1 MKYLS
6 VIRLFEYCNIDYSEP
21 DISKIKKI
29 ISVEYSVADK
39 GIIAIDG
46 FDYTKDAVLQELEQD
61 DFNQRIKFHTTVWE
75 NKDLLN
81 FLERDFINDSAFG
94 WFELVDSPEFKHFLS
109 PYFAYS
115 FNKVM
120 QKFLRDFNLAGAS
133 SLLKFLVLINYA
145 DENEALTSTRVF
157 ISDTLK
163 LFKNTS
169 KSNYRRNYR
178 QLNIWGW
185 SSASLF
191 INNLPDSLSNETED
205 LIIALINL
213 TVELQRS
220 DKGLCLGISENL
232 MKVDRIDPVNAET
245 IRSNHLIF
253 KNKTSA
259 GYSIWSII
267 RWFFIIIG
275 GGKLLI
281 IAFAIFMGLLGK
293 CTDTENKTQEKHEVK
308 KQVPRQKKTSK
319 SLIASFI
326 EAQKKK
332 REEKKKTY
340 NPYLY
345 DITHK
350 EFIDI
355 RNEYT
360 KILLDTTLILTQNKA
375 IPLLKNN
382 LYYFMIENNPEKETS
397 ALRIVN
403 RSSLPVDFYIGD
415 EEGMLTDFVVHRE
428 GWGNPGLVEVGHS
441 CFDIAISILDSSRTK
456 PVLEE
461 KIIPVLISDSLDVS
475 PHTIQTEHPDKTIHI
490 DNPSN
495 VYDFTIEFSS
505 DSIFI
510 YGKDNNKIEWIYK
523 E

>member
-1 MKYLS
+1 MIMKYLS
-6 VIRLFEYCNIDYSEP
+6 VIRLFEYCNIDYSVP
-21 DISKIKKI
+21 DILKIKKI

-61 DFNQRIKFHTTVWE
+61 DFSQRIKFHITVWE

-81 FLERDFINDSAFG
+81 FLERDIINDNAFV
-94 WFELVDSPEFKHFLS
+94 WFRLIDSPEFKRFIS

-115 FNKVM
+115 FNKAM
-120 QKFLRDFNLAGAS
+120 QKLLRDLNIPGAS
-133 SLLKFLVLINYA
+133 SLLKFAVLVNYA
-145 DENEALTSTRVF
+145 DENEALASTRAF
-157 ISDTLK
+157 ISETLR

-169 KSNYRRNYR
+169 ESNYRRNYQ

-185 SSASLF
+185 SNACLF
-191 INNLPDSLSNETED
+191 INNLPDSLSDEADT
-205 LIIALINL
+205 LVIALINL
-213 TVELQRS
+213 TVKLQNK
-220 DKGLCLGISENL
+220 DKTLCLGISENL
-232 MKVDRIDPVNAET
+232 IRVNRIDPENAET
-245 IRSNHLIF
+245 IRHNHRIYVR
-253 KNKTSA
+253 NTSE
-259 GYSIWSII
+259 GYKLWSII
-267 RWFFIIIG
+267 KHVLLTFGFLIIIG
-275 GGKLLI
+275 V
-281 IAFAIFMGLLGK
+281 IANILDPD
-293 CTDTENKTQEKHEVK
+293 TDKTNKN
-308 KQVPRQKKTSK
+308 S
-319 SLIASFI
+319 
-326 EAQKKK
+326 
-332 REEKKKTY
+332 EKKDKTTYRYKKLYNSGSGKQLWERLIGKKDKTTSY

-355 RNEYT
+355 RKEYT
-360 KILLDTTLILTQNKA
+360 KILLDTTYTLTQNKA

-382 LYYFMIENNPEKETS
+382 LYYFMIENNPKKETS

-428 GWGNPGLVEVGHS
+428 GWGNPGLVEVRHS
-441 CFDIAISILDSSRTK
+441 CFDIAISILDSARTK

-461 KIIPVLISDSLDVS
+461 KIIPVFISDSLDTS
-475 PHTIQTEHPDKTIHI
+475 PRIIQTEHPDKTIHI
-490 DNPSN
+490 DSPGNF
-495 VYDFTIEFSS
+495 YDFTIEFSS

-510 YGKDNNKIEWIYK
+510 YGKDGNKIEWIYK